1 MAGVNDQGEPS
12 GQPQGRERSAG
23 ADTFGPGTA
32 LVIVDVQNDFVDP
45 GGGLYVS
52 GGEDVVEPIND
63 LIDRFIEQGGAVLY
77 TQDWHP
83 PRTPHFV
90 TDGGPWPVHCVAG
103 TWGAELHPRLR
114 IAGEVVRKGVNGEDG
129 YSGFSMLDPKSG
141 KVGATALEGLL
152 EERGARSVFVVGVA
166 GDVCV
171 KATALDAAARGFDTA
186 VVRSAVRSV
195 ELQPG
200 DESRA
205 YDELVRAGVKLVE

>member
-1 MAGVNDQGEPS
+1 L
-12 GQPQGRERSAG
+12 
-23 ADTFGPGTA
+23 GPGTA

-52 GGEDVVEPIND
+52 GGEDVVEPINN

-114 IAGEVVRKGVNGEDG
+114 VAGEVVRKGVNGEDG
-129 YSGFSMLDPKSG
+129 YSGFSVFDPNSG
-141 KVGATALEGLL
+141 TVGATALEGLL

-200 DESRA
+200 DEGRA
-205 YDELVRAGVKLVE
+205 YDELVRAGVKLID

>member
-1 MAGVNDQGEPS
+1 MAGVNDQQERG
-12 GQPQGRERSAG
+12 GHPQGREGSAG
-23 ADTFGPGTA
+23 AEMFGPGTA

-45 GGGLYVS
+45 GGGLYVR
-52 GGEDVVEPIND
+52 GGEDVVEPINH
-63 LIDRFIEQGGAVLY
+63 LIDRFTEQGGAVLY

-114 IAGEVVRKGVNGEDG
+114 VVGDVVRKGVNGEDG
-129 YSGFSMLDPKSG
+129 YSGFSVLDPNSG
-141 KVGATALEGLL
+141 KVGATALQALL

-195 ELQPG
+195 ELEPG
-200 DESRA
+200 DEARA
-205 YDELVRAGVKLVE
+205 YDELTRAGVKVIE